1 MSVDSGPADSAAG
14 CLRVVI
20 VGGGSAGYLAALTL
34 NRLNPKG
41 VDVTVLDPDSIP
53 TIGVG
58 ESTTS
63 EMPPFLHR
71 VLGVDVCR
79 FYREVQPTLK
89 LGIRFAWGEPGDD
102 GFNYPFDRGDLRT
115 AHLHEGHFDN
125 ATFGT
130 MLMSAGRVPVL
141 KTGADKHLSL
151 LDCQPYGYHIDN
163 ARFLAF
169 LRRIATERGVRVA
182 NQVVKEFVT
191 ASEGGLAA
199 MRLEDDSL
207 ASFDLF
213 VDCTGFRRALL
224 GGALGT
230 PFISFRDSLFCDSA
244 VTGTL
249 PHGGTIKPYTTA
261 ETMPSG
267 WLWNIP
273 QRGSDH
279 VGYVFSSAHCSP
291 DEARQY
297 LRWQHPDIGFER
309 DIRFQSGRLKQWV
322 CGNVVALGN
331 ASAFVEPLESTALF
345 MIVRQCL
352 LLAHNVTA
360 VAAGDELTAI
370 RLNEAIASTWDYLR
384 WFLSI
389 HYRFNRR
396 LDSPFWNDCRA
407 EVDISGAEAIL
418 ARYRQPASAVTAA
431 AAGTARSGI
440 WASPQTNFDAFG
452 YEALLLGQGR
462 VDVADSGASGPQH
475 APGASVTT
483 ADAR

>member
-249 PHGGTIKPYTTA
+249 PHGGTIKPYTHRRNPCPA
-261 ETMPSG
+261 GGSG
-267 WLWNIP
+267 TF
-273 QRGSDH
+273 RKGVATTSAT
-279 VGYVFSSAHCSP
+279 SSRRAHCSP

-297 LRWQHPDIGFER
+297 LRWQHPR
-309 DIRFQSGRLKQWV
+309 HW
-322 CGNVVALGN
+322 
-331 ASAFVEPLESTALF
+331 
-345 MIVRQCL
+345 
-352 LLAHNVTA
+352 
-360 VAAGDELTAI
+360 
-370 RLNEAIASTWDYLR
+370 LR
-384 WFLSI
+384 ARHSLSI
-389 HYRFNRR
+389 
-396 LDSPFWNDCRA
+396 RA
-407 EVDISGAEAIL
+407 S
-418 ARYRQPASAVTAA
+418 
-431 AAGTARSGI
+431 
-440 WASPQTNFDAFG
+440 QTVG
-452 YEALLLGQGR
+452 LWQRGCLGQRLCLCRTPGIHRLVHDRSPVSPVGAQRYSRCGGR
-462 VDVADSGASGPQH
+462 
-475 APGASVTT
+475 
-483 ADAR
+483 